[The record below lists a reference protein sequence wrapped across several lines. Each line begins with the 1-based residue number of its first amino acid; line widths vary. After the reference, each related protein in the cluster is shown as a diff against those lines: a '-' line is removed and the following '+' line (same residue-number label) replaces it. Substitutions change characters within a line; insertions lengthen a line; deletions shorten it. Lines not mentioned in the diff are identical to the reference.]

1 MNFVKKVIYF
11 NIVPLIGSLFNK
23 RSKFVNVIY
32 YHDIVRGKGYSSQ
45 QTNVDIFKKQMKYLH
60 YNGYVTYT
68 FDELENTENLKFCY
82 KHIVITFD
90 DGWISNY
97 TEIFD
102 FMKSLKLKYNIFL
115 SMGKI
120 GVDKSYL
127 TWDSVREMHNSGIVG
142 FGAHSFTHP
151 SMADVNAINPNLEI
165 IEVDQKFKKE
175 LGYEPHDFCYP
186 FGYYSEASNDYLVKY
201 SNYMRIY
208 TSDMN
213 YSYMKEDKIIFGR
226 NSIVNEEPMR
236 VFIYKVLGYFNIF
249 STLVNRIVALTGK

>member
-60 YNGYVTYT
+60 DNGYVTYT

-213 YSYMKEDKIIFGR
+213 YSYMKEVLLR
-226 NSIVNEEPMR
+226 LSEVE
-236 VFIYKVLGYFNIF
+236 VFVMMQSPRG
-249 STLVNRIVALTGK
+249 